1 VAILSARKADNWV
14 DRGEPPEPTLR
25 RILAHYF
32 DRHAAAD
39 EPWLHEHATAIRGLV
54 EAGGTE
60 VHVATYLYRALS
72 DLGLP
77 APPRGRV
84 TSVALWHAT
93 KAALVRD
100 FAERVLR
107 GDVPRPDPTPDS
119 LSHWLAARL
128 LTSAELEAFERGDP
142 EAGPYADTS

>member
-1 VAILSARKADNWV
+1 VAILSAAKADNWV
-14 DRGEPPEPTLR
+14 DRGEAPEPTLR

-32 DRHAAAD
+32 DRHDPTDVA
-39 EPWLHEHATAIRGLV
+39 WLGEHATAIRGLV

-60 VHVATYLYRALS
+60 VHVATYLYRL
-72 DLGLP
+72 LRELELP

-100 FAERVLR
+100 FAERVLS
-107 GDVPRPDPTPDS
+107 GAVPRPTPTPEP
-119 LSHWLAARL
+119 LAHWLAARL
-128 LTSAELEAFERGDP
+128 LSEDELEAFERGAREP
-142 EAGPYADTS
+142 GPYADGT

>member
-1 VAILSARKADNWV
+1 VAILSAAKAGNWV

-32 DRHAAAD
+32 DRH
-39 EPWLHEHATAIRGLV
+39 EPSDLAWLSGHATAIRGLV

-60 VHVATYLYRALS
+60 VHVATYLYRALRE
-72 DLGLP
+72 LGVP

-107 GDVPRPDPTPDS
+107 GEIPRPDPTPDS
-119 LSHWLAARL
+119 LSHWLAGRL
-128 LTSAELEAFERGDP
+128 LSRDELTDFEHGD
-142 EAGPYADTS
+142 AGWGPCADG